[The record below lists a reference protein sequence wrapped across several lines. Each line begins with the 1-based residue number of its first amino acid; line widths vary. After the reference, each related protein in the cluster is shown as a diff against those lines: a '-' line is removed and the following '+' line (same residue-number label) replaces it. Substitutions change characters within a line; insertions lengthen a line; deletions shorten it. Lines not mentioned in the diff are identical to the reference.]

1 MEKDFKFAVEDIQ
14 RLNVEE
20 YDENEYCV
28 ARMKFLSTR
37 PNSHGLKFSE
47 EVLRRDAKTVLGTWI
62 VAEMLAGD
70 FLTHTP
76 AESIIGIVPKDQDV
90 EFVEADDGYIDAYV
104 DVVLSK
110 RYAKDAYDVFVKDND
125 RSVSI
130 EFNYS
135 HPEDDEYEVENYVIR
150 GTTILGKTVHPS
162 VPKANITVTRFS
174 QEEADKFFAKVHNN
188 SLTVL
193 KKFVEERKESMA
205 EQGKLVSHPIDTSK
219 EAMYDGEWDGQKA
232 KQDLV
237 KEKNFKTLAPKVCM
251 KLESG
256 WEDREVTKLGYPVMM
271 LHDGK
276 WVYSTKG
283 LASALGYAKKED
295 ETEVI
300 NKVEKI
306 YKKLGLDSDR
316 KEDDAKMAE
325 IEFATVDIGDMWGR
339 VFDAL
344 HNRYPDGDWGSVYRI
359 DGIYEQDNK
368 KFAII
373 HRKDEDVKYRLDFSL
388 TEEGLTLADEIVKI
402 EMEIVETDDVKK
414 FAEPEGAEK
423 YMQFEIEGRKAWA
436 KVIKKVQNHEGDGAY
451 VDSIE
456 DNHIIYTKDDV
467 RYRVEADIK
476 VDKDDKSVD
485 ADIKWDT
492 VKKDADQKMS
502 KTEKMSED
510 EMMAKIAE
518 LKKGIEERDNII
530 MEKDTC
536 MKDMEAELADLREFK
551 KTCMEKDKACAVESV
566 MNEVKDFMND
576 EQFKALR
583 DEGMACE
590 FSQIDAWTNKVKA
603 ISFES
608 VKGNKKTTKASSVMW
623 FSAPVQ
629 TEKNKGSLWA

>member
-47 EVLRRDAKTVLGTWI
+47 EVFRRDAKSVLGTWI

-76 AESIIGIVPKDQDV
+76 AESIIGIVPKNQDV

-104 DVVLSK
+104 DAVLSK
-110 RYAKDAYDVFVKDND
+110 RYAKGAYDVFVKDNN
-125 RSVSI
+125 RNVSI

-135 HPEDDEYEVENYVIR
+135 HPEDDEYEVDSFVIR
-150 GTTILGKTVHPS
+150 GTTILGKTVNPS
-162 VPKANITVTRFS
+162 VPQANITVTRFS
-174 QEEADKFFAKVHNN
+174 EEDADKFFAKVHNN

-205 EQGKLVSHPIDTSK
+205 ESKTYKIDRSK
-219 EAMYDGEWDGQKA
+219 DAMSETPWGDVDKTDLRNKIMNA
-232 KQDLV
+232 KNKSTLV
-237 KEKNFKTLAPKVCM
+237 KAVYMLVED
-251 KLESG
+251 G
-256 WEDREVTKLGYPVMM
+256 WEDAPSEHLKYPVME
-271 LHDGK
+271 LKGDTF
-276 WVYSTKG
+276 VYNRYG
-283 LASALGYAKKED
+283 LSAALSYAEKEN
-295 ETEVI
+295 EESVVS
-300 NKVEKI
+300 KVKSI

-325 IEFATVDIGDMWGR
+325 TTQ
-339 VFDAL
+339 
-344 HNRYPDGDWGSVYRI
+344 N
-359 DGIYEQDNK
+359 
-368 KFAII
+368 
-373 HRKDEDVKYRLDFSL
+373 
-388 TEEGLTLADEIVKI
+388 
-402 EMEIVETDDVKK
+402 
-414 FAEPEGAEK
+414 
-423 YMQFEIEGRKAWA
+423 FEIEGRKAWA
-436 KVIKKVQNHEGDGAY
+436 KVIKKVQDHEGKGAY

-456 DNHIIYTKDDV
+456 DNHIIYTKGDV

-492 VKKDADQKMS
+492 VKKDSDQKMAEDEA
-502 KTEKMSED
+502 KCEDKEEKKMSDDCDCRDEDHDDED
-510 EMMAKIAE
+510 EEDFAKKCAE
-518 LKKGIEERDNII
+518 MEKKIEERNNII
-530 MEKDTC
+530 MENEKK
-536 MKDMEAELADLREFK
+536 MKEMEEELSELREFK
-551 KTCMEKDKACAVESV
+551 KTCMEKEKACAVESV
-566 MNEVKDFMND
+566 MNEVKDFMD
-576 EQFKALR
+576 SEQFKTLR

-590 FSQIDAWTNKVKA
+590 FAQIDAWTNKVKA

-608 VKGNKKTTKASSVMW
+608 VKGNKKAAKTSSVMW

-629 TEKNKGSLWA
+629 TERNKGSLWA

>member
-76 AESIIGIVPKDQDV
+76 AESIIGIVPKNQDV
-90 EFVEADDGYIDAYV
+90 EFVEADDGYLDAYV

-150 GTTILGKTVHPS
+150 GTTILGKTVKPS

-174 QEEADKFFAKVHNN
+174 EEEADKFFAKVHNN

-193 KKFVEERKESMA
+193 KKFVEERRESMA
-205 EQGKLVSHPIDTSK
+205 DKTYKIDKSK
-219 EAMYDGEWDGQKA
+219 DAMSDTPWQDIDKTELRNKIMEAKNKA
-232 KQDLV
+232 TLV
-237 KEKNFKTLAPKVCM
+237 KSVYLLVED
-251 KLESG
+251 G
-256 WEDREVTKLGYPVMM
+256 WEDAPSEKLKYPVMEIKG
-271 LHDGK
+271 DK
-276 WVYSTKG
+276 IVYNRNA
-283 LASALGYAKKED
+283 LASALGYAKKEN
-295 ETEVI
+295 EESVVS
-300 NKVEKI
+300 KVEAI
-306 YKKLGLDSDR
+306 YKKLGLG
-316 KEDDAKMAE
+316 KEDDAKMSE
-325 IEFATVDIGDMWGR
+325 NVT
-339 VFDAL
+339 
-344 HNRYPDGDWGSVYRI
+344 N
-359 DGIYEQDNK
+359 
-368 KFAII
+368 
-373 HRKDEDVKYRLDFSL
+373 
-388 TEEGLTLADEIVKI
+388 
-402 EMEIVETDDVKK
+402 
-414 FAEPEGAEK
+414 
-423 YMQFEIEGRKAWA
+423 FEIEGRKAWA
-436 KVIKKVQNHEGDGAY
+436 EVIKKVQDHEGDGAY

-467 RYRVEADIK
+467 RYRVEADVK

-492 VKKDADQKMS
+492 VKKDADQKMAES
-502 KTEKMSED
+502 EAKCECKDKMSDCGCEDDGHGDKHED
-510 EMMAKIAE
+510 EDFAAKCAE
-518 LKKGIEERDNII
+518 MEKKIEERDNII
-530 MEKDTC
+530 MEKD
-536 MKDMEAELADLREFK
+536 KKMEEMEKELSDLREFK

-576 EQFKALR
+576 EQFKALH

-590 FSQIDAWTNKVKA
+590 FAQIDAWSNKVKA
-603 ISFES
+603 ISFEM
-608 VKGNKKTTKASSVMW
+608 VKGAKKNKADSIMKFSAAIDTTTKPNSVW
-623 FSAPVQ
+623 
-629 TEKNKGSLWA
+629 ERLKNL

>member
-1 MEKDFKFAVEDIQ
+1 MEKDFKFAIEDIQ

-47 EVLRRDAKTVLGTWI
+47 EVLKRDAKTVLGTWI

-110 RYAKDAYDVFVKDND
+110 RYAKDAYDVFVKDNN

-135 HPEDDEYEVENYVIR
+135 HPEDDEYEVESFIIR
-150 GTTILGKTVHPS
+150 GTTVLGKTVNPS
-162 VPKANITVTRFS
+162 VPTANLTITRFS
-174 QEEADKFFAKVHNN
+174 EEEADKFFAKVHNN

-205 EQGKLVSHPIDTSK
+205 DKTYKIDKSK
-219 EAMYDGEWDGQKA
+219 DAMSDTPWQDIDKTELRNKIMEAKNKA
-232 KQDLV
+232 TLV
-237 KEKNFKTLAPKVCM
+237 KSVYLLVED
-251 KLESG
+251 G
-256 WEDREVTKLGYPVMM
+256 WEDAPSEKLKYPVMEIKG
-271 LHDGK
+271 DK
-276 WVYSTKG
+276 IVYNRNA
-283 LASALGYAKKED
+283 LASALGYAKKEN
-295 ETEVI
+295 EESVVS
-300 NKVEKI
+300 KVEAI
-306 YKKLGLDSDR
+306 YKKLGLG
-316 KEDDAKMAE
+316 KEEDTKMAE
-325 IEFATVDIGDMWGR
+325 IEFAAVDLGDMWSR
-339 VFDAL
+339 LYDAI
-344 HNRYPDGDWGSVYRI
+344 NKRQGWEYCI
-359 DGIYEQDNK
+359 CGIYEQDNK
-368 KFAII
+368 KFAIL
-373 HRKDEDVKYRLDFSL
+373 KDRDMDQYRLDFSL
-388 TEEGLTLADEIVKI
+388 TEEGLTIADEIVKVQTEFI
-402 EMEIVETDDVKK
+402 ETDDIKK

-423 YMQFEIEGRKAWA
+423 YTQFEIEGRKAWA
-436 KVIKKVQNHEGDGAY
+436 KVIKKVQDHEGDGAY

-467 RYRVEADIK
+467 RYRVEADVK

-485 ADIKWDT
+485 AKIDWDT
-492 VKKDADQKMS
+492 VKKDKDQKMS
-502 KTEKMSED
+502 EEKMSED
-510 EMMAKIAE
+510 EMTAKIAE
-518 LKKGIEERDNII
+518 LEKGIEERDNII

-536 MKDMEAELADLREFK
+536 MKDMESELSELREFK
-551 KTCMEKDKACAVESV
+551 KTCMEKEKACTVESV

-590 FSQIDAWTNKVKA
+590 FAQIDAWTNKVKA

-608 VKGNKKTTKASSVMW
+608 VKGNKKTAKTSSVMW

-629 TEKNKGSLWA
+629 TEKNKNSLWV

>member
-90 EFVEADDGYIDAYV
+90 EFVEADDGYLDAYV

-135 HPEDDEYEVENYVIR
+135 HPEDDEYEVESYVIR
-150 GTTILGKTVHPS
+150 GTTILGKMVNPS

-174 QEEADKFFAKVHNN
+174 EEEADKFFAKVHNN

-193 KKFVEERKESMA
+193 RKFVEERKESMA
-205 EQGKLVSHPIDTSK
+205 ESKTYKIDKSK
-219 EAMYDGEWDGQKA
+219 DAMSETPWGDVDKTELRNKIMDA
-232 KQDLV
+232 KNKSALV
-237 KEKNFKTLAPKVCM
+237 KAVYMLVED
-251 KLESG
+251 G
-256 WEDREVTKLGYPVMM
+256 WEEAPSEKLKYPIMEIKGDSV
-271 LHDGK
+271 
-276 WVYSTKG
+276 VYNRYG
-283 LASALGYAKKED
+283 LSSALAYAQKEN
-295 ETEVI
+295 ESSVVS
-300 NKVEKI
+300 KVEAI
-306 YKKLGLDSDR
+306 YKKLGLG
-316 KEDDAKMAE
+316 KEEDAKMSE
-325 IEFATVDIGDMWGR
+325 IKFAAVDLEDMWGHLWKVIDDR
-339 VFDAL
+339 
-344 HNRYPDGDWGSVYRI
+344 HEWGYRI
-359 DGIYEQDNK
+359 CGIYEQDNK
-368 KFAII
+368 KFAIL
-373 HRKDEDVKYRLDFSL
+373 KDRDGNQYRLDFSL
-388 TEEGLTLADEIVKI
+388 TEEGLTAAEEIIKVQTEFI
-402 EMEIVETDDVKK
+402 ETDDIKK

-423 YMQFEIEGRKAWA
+423 YTQFEIEGRKTWA
-436 KVIKKVQNHEGDGAY
+436 KVIKKVQDHEGDGAY

-456 DNHIIYTKDDV
+456 DNHIIYTKDNV
-467 RYRVEADIK
+467 RYRVEADVK

-492 VKKDADQKMS
+492 VKKDRDQKMAEM
-502 KTEKMSED
+502 TPEEMAEK
-510 EMMAKIAE
+510 IGE
-518 LKKGIEERDNII
+518 LQKNIEERDNII
-530 MEKDTC
+530 MEKDEV
-536 MKDMEAELADLREFK
+536 MKKMEEELSDLREFK

-590 FSQIDAWTNKVKA
+590 FAQIDAWSNKVKA

-608 VKGNKKTTKASSVMW
+608 VKSNKRSKGDGLMK
-623 FSAPVQ
+623 FSAPVEN
-629 TEKNKGSLWA
+629 TNNKSGSVWDRLKNL